1 MEATDLLML
10 ILFLIIQVF
19 IGGMIFNGLKKLFRI
34 IARDEKLTSR
44 INLTFL
50 VLGVLG
56 LSFFLV
62 INTLKLIDNIKTTHK
77 TVYKK

>member
-10 ILFLIIQVF
+10 VLYLVIQVF
-19 IGGMIFNGLKKLFRI
+19 IGGLIFNGLKKLYRI
-34 IARDEKLTSR
+34 IAGKEKVNSK

-50 VLGVLG
+50 VVGVLG

-62 INTLKLIDNIKTTHK
+62 INTL
-77 TVYKK
+77 

>member
-10 ILFLIIQVF
+10 ILYLIIQVF

-34 IARDEKLTSR
+34 IARDEKVTRR

-62 INTLKLIDNIKTTHK
+62 INTLKLIDK
-77 TVYKK
+77 Y

>member
-1 MEATDLLML
+1 MEATDLLIL

-19 IGGMIFNGLKKLFRI
+19 IGGIIFNGLKKLFRI
-34 IARDEKLTSR
+34 IARDEKVTRR

-50 VLGVLG
+50 VLKVLA
-56 LSFFLV
+56 LSFLLV